1 MATWSRSRRRWPRFA
16 RRRSGSS
23 TPCRWTHGAARP
35 ASRCG
40 RGWRSP
46 SSRAA
51 HSRPGPFRRGPRP
64 ASKEIRVHEARGRVH
79 EIGAQDRLLGRHR
92 VADRPRHQ
100 GRRLPLRVEAGA
112 ARPRHQGDRLPGHR
126 RADPRHARQ
135 REGGAGGGRHVDRQ
149 RGPGRGLPAQHGRL
163 RGLQPRVQ
171 GILPGRPA
179 RPHHRRGRPASQGRQ
194 RRDRRGGVG
203 AVGPRLAART
213 REQLFSSAGAP
224 KWPRTAPDG
233 GQPVWP
239 PHSPSWRT
247 AREVSA
253 DLPRGARRPAITGK
267 RFASS
272 PTSCRFVALRRLRG
286 RRPSSV
292 TDLQEDNTMADVT
305 RRRFLGT
312 ASLAAAGA
320 AMGPWVRRTSAQAG
334 PVKIGLVLPYSGV
347 YAVLGESITQGME
360 LVFARENWTV
370 AGRKIEMIKEDDEM
384 QPPVG
389 IRKTEKLIDS
399 DKVDI
404 LTGPVH
410 SGILMGMR
418 DKVHN
423 SKTILIVSNA
433 GADAISR
440 ERCSKWIF
448 RTSFSNW
455 QPNHPMGEWVAKHV
469 AKDVFIAAPNYQA
482 GKDQLGAFKETFA
495 PAGGKLVGED
505 YPKLGETD
513 YAPYLTKIRQS
524 GAKAVYAFFSGSDAV
539 NFVKQYDQFGL
550 KQSIKLTGAG
560 FLTEPDVLPAQG
572 KSALGVITGHFYTP
586 LLDNPTNQRFVKEF
600 QAKFGGKM
608 PDGFACQGY
617 DTAEVI
623 VRALKAVNGNTQDK
637 PKLVE
642 VIEKSEFDSPRG
654 RFRFDPKTHNVI
666 QPFIYI
672 REVKEVAGGLNNVP
686 IDKVANVT
694 DPGTGCTLPA

>member
-1 MATWSRSRRRWPRFA
+1 
-16 RRRSGSS
+16 
-23 TPCRWTHGAARP
+23 
-35 ASRCG
+35 
-40 RGWRSP
+40 
-46 SSRAA
+46 
-51 HSRPGPFRRGPRP
+51 
-64 ASKEIRVHEARGRVH
+64 
-79 EIGAQDRLLGRHR
+79 
-92 VADRPRHQ
+92 
-100 GRRLPLRVEAGA
+100 
-112 ARPRHQGDRLPGHR
+112 
-126 RADPRHARQ
+126 
-135 REGGAGGGRHVDRQ
+135 
-149 RGPGRGLPAQHGRL
+149 
-163 RGLQPRVQ
+163 
-171 GILPGRPA
+171 
-179 RPHHRRGRPASQGRQ
+179 
-194 RRDRRGGVG
+194 
-203 AVGPRLAART
+203 
-213 REQLFSSAGAP
+213 
-224 KWPRTAPDG
+224 
-233 GQPVWP
+233 
-239 PHSPSWRT
+239 
-247 AREVSA
+247 
-253 DLPRGARRPAITGK
+253 
-267 RFASS
+267 
-272 PTSCRFVALRRLRG
+272 
-286 RRPSSV
+286 
-292 TDLQEDNTMADVT
+292 
-305 RRRFLGT
+305 
-312 ASLAAAGA
+312 
-320 AMGPWVRRTSAQAG
+320 
-334 PVKIGLVLPYSGV
+334 
-347 YAVLGESITQGME
+347 ME

-389 IRKTEKLIDS
+389 VRKTEKLIDS

-440 ERCSKWIF
+440 GRCSKWIF

-455 QPNHPMGEWVAKHV
+455 QPCQPMGGWVAKNV
-469 AKDVFIAAPNYQA
+469 SKDVFLTAPNYQA
-482 GKDQLGAFKETFA
+482 GKDMMNAFKETFV
-495 PAGGKLVGED
+495 PAGGKVVDED

-524 GAKAVYAFFSGSDAV
+524 GAKAVFAFFSGTDAV
-539 NFVKQYDQFGL
+539 NFVKQFDQFGL
-550 KQSIKLTGAG
+550 KQNIKLTGAG

-586 LLDNPTNQRFVKEF
+586 VLDNPTNQRFVKEF
-600 QAKFGGKM
+600 REKFGGKM

-637 PKLVE
+637 MKLVE

-654 RFRFDPKTHNVI
+654 RFRFDPKSHNVI
-666 QPFIYI
+666 QPFIYV